1 MAHDIFISYAMADK
15 ATADAA
21 CAALEKEGVRCWIA
35 PRDVIPGIDYAEAI
49 IEAIERARG
58 MLLVFS
64 SHANRSNQV
73 KREVERAVH
82 HGIAIIP
89 FRIEAVQPER
99 ALEYYISSPHWLDAL
114 TPPLERHLTQL
125 TSTIKVLLNRS
136 GTGETQA
143 QALRQAFV
151 QKQPAQSPTSA
162 AVRDFSLW
170 YLLGGLAVA
179 FLAFCVLAI
188 GIAVWIVNADRLRH
202 LRVTPTPTPSIV
214 QTTPVPTVAPIAT
227 PSATPTPTSTPI
239 VESTP
244 SPIYSPS
251 VQASPSATYSASG
264 TQKPTLGGILLQD
277 DFETRKSYWGNLTK
291 FWNIS
296 NGHMA
301 LYPQLNQFYSVFAQR
316 GPFVDASVEI
326 DVTMARGTDLTR
338 PGGLI
343 FWCKDNQDFYVLE
356 INMTGF
362 YAVYRRLHGKW
373 IQIVR
378 AVPVAAINQGVG
390 QSNHLQVITQG
401 SRAQL
406 YVNDQELT
414 SVAYPDANPG
424 GFIGVYGESGTTQY
438 LVWQFTHLKVS
449 SLE

>member
-15 ATADAA
+15 ATADAV

-35 PRDVIPGIDYAEAI
+35 PRDVLPGIDYAEAI

-114 TPPLERHLTQL
+114 TPPLERHLSQL

-143 QALRQAFV
+143 QELGETFV
-151 QKQPAQSPTSA
+151 QKQSPQAPTRAPA
-162 AVRDFSLW
+162 RDSSLW
-170 YLLGGLAVA
+170 YILGGLAVA

-188 GIAVWIVNADRLRH
+188 GIAVWIVNSDRLRH
-202 LRVTPTPTPSIV
+202 LQATPTATPKIV
-214 QTTPVPTVAPIAT
+214 QITPVPTVT
-227 PSATPTPTSTPI
+227 PSVTPVPTPIPTRTPI

-251 VQASPSATYSASG
+251 VQPAPTYSPSG
-264 TQKPTLGGILLQD
+264 IQKPTLGTILLED
-277 DFETRKSYWGNLTK
+277 NFETRKPYWGNLTK

-301 LYPQLNQFYSVFAQR
+301 LYPQLNEFYSVFAQR
-316 GPFVDASVEI
+316 GQFVDASVEI
-326 DVTMARGTDLTR
+326 DVTMARGADLTR
-338 PGGLI
+338 PGGVI

-373 IQIVR
+373 IQVVS

-424 GFIGVYGESGTTQY
+424 GYIGVYGESGTTQY
-438 LVWQFTHLKVS
+438 VVWQFQHLKVS
-449 SLE
+449 SLQ